1 MKGASDT
8 PTDYPAA
15 PRTRIPDFASGPAAD
30 STSQGGIPPMQ
41 PVAPAKKKRGRPRK
55 YRPDGSLSLAIP
67 PKPTSSSIGEAA
79 KFELENPGSRMLNYV
94 VVSSSLGNEQSEQM
108 LKTQENEVTPTST
121 PTAAPPVSTAGQ
133 LPASS
138 VSATFTP
145 HIIIVNA
152 GEDVPMKIM
161 SFCQQ
166 GPEAI
171 CILYVNGVISKVV
184 ISRPQSS
191 RTLFTY
197 EVKLHGRYEIRTLS
211 GSFMPKEKCGRRSIS
226 GGMSVSLVDLHG
238 HVVGGRVAGPLV
250 AASPVNVVVGSFL
263 PSEHEQKL
271 KTQNNEVISTPAA
284 PMSTAGPNT

>member
-1 MKGASDT
+1 
-8 PTDYPAA
+8 
-15 PRTRIPDFASGPAAD
+15 
-30 STSQGGIPPMQ
+30 
-41 PVAPAKKKRGRPRK
+41 
-55 YRPDGSLSLAIP
+55 
-67 PKPTSSSIGEAA
+67 
-79 KFELENPGSRMLNYV
+79 
-94 VVSSSLGNEQSEQM
+94 
-108 LKTQENEVTPTST
+108 
-121 PTAAPPVSTAGQ
+121 
-133 LPASS
+133 
-138 VSATFTP
+138 
-145 HIIIVNA
+145 
-152 GEDVPMKIM
+152 MKIM